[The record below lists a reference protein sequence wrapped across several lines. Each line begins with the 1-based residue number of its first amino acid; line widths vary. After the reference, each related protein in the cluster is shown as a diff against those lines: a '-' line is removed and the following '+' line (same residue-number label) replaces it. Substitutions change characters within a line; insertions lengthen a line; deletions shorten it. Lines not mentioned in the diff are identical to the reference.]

1 MRKTVIDTSIP
12 RVQSAEFSCPLGV
25 YPTDADAFKPLPG
38 YHSAFEAS
46 DGDEEHDQWERWPD
60 RYMFDVVVS
69 HARLDA
75 LLRCLLAL
83 LPGRCYPI
91 LDVLGRD
98 IHREIDPYIAYD
110 AVGIERFIDGL
121 RSRRQWLLE
130 DGLVGFGA
138 MSLDPFVYIYVD
150 EHKILT
156 LRVEP
161 SLKDRAER
169 ILAAFDLP
177 VLPEPQGIDAFEHE
191 HRTVLAPAAEDAAP
205 AAPEPASTAA
215 DAVGVAFAAQ
225 EDIVEELI
233 ERWRLTLNIDAEG
246 NVDDQGRELGPTPW
260 RCVVALRNELD
271 DEVCRAE
278 VYLVAPS
285 LAEAERI
292 AIEALDRDPEAD
304 DACVLFADRL
314 SPEDF
319 AAAVG
324 PKADSAIGVPGP
336 YAVRALKR

>member
-1 MRKTVIDTSIP
+1 MRKAVLDTSVT
-12 RVQSAEFSCPLGV
+12 RVQTAEFSCPLGV
-25 YPTDADAFKPLPG
+25 YPTDAAAFQPTPG
-38 YHSAFEAS
+38 YHFAFEAS
-46 DGDEEHDQWERWPD
+46 DGDEEHDQWEHWPD
-60 RYMFDVVVS
+60 RYMYDIVVS
-69 HARLDA
+69 HTRVDA
-75 LLRCLLAL
+75 LLRSLVAL

-98 IHREIDPYIAYD
+98 AHREIDPYIAYD

-121 RSRRQWLLE
+121 RRWREWLLE

-138 MSLDPFVYIYVD
+138 MSLEPFVYIYVD
-150 EHKILT
+150 EHKIVT

-161 SLKDRAER
+161 SIKERAEK
-169 ILAAFDLP
+169 ILAAFDLAA
-177 VLPEPQGIDAFEHE
+177 LPEPHGIDAFEHE
-191 HRTVLAPAAEDAAP
+191 HRTVLQAGAEDEA
-205 AAPEPASTAA
+205 AA
-215 DAVGVAFAAQ
+215 DDAATQ
-225 EDIVEELI
+225 EDIVEDLI
-233 ERWRLTLNIDAEG
+233 ERWRLTLNVDAEG
-246 NVDDQGRELGPTPW
+246 NVDDHGKELGPTPW
-260 RCVVALRNELD
+260 RCVVALRNEQD

-292 AIEALDRDPEAD
+292 AIEALDRDPDAD

-314 SPEDF
+314 NAEDF

-324 PKADSAIGVPGP
+324 PRADSAMTNPGP